1 MATYY
6 GTYGQKV
13 QYLASDPS
21 DPQLGQVWYNST
33 SAVLKVRSATTT
45 NTWASGGN
53 LNTARYGMGNAGT
66 QTANIAFGGAAPI
79 TTAVENYNGTSWTN
93 GTSLPATVQYN
104 GSSGTQTAALSIG
117 GYNGTTYN
125 NNVTQEWDGSTWTSG
140 GNLNTGRGA
149 LGVGIVGLQTAGLGV
164 AGQSG
169 PGAAD
174 NKSESYNGTSWTNTP
189 TLNTN
194 RAFHAAWGSTTGAM
208 AVGAPG
214 GNDGTAVESWNGSSW
229 TASTSYPT
237 AIGSCAGFGTSYI
250 NGVIIEGNTPGG
262 KSAACSIWNGSSWT
276 ATGSMGTGRSNIG
289 GSGDASNGLCIGGAT
304 DTVFSVNTEEY
315 TGTVISTKTV
325 TVS

>member
-1 MATYY
+1 MAQYT
-6 GTYGQKV
+6 GIQGQNILIV
-13 QYLASDPS
+13 SSDPAN
-21 DPQLGQVWYNST
+21 PVEGQIWYN
-33 SAVLKVRSATTT
+33 TTT
-45 NTWASGGN
+45 NLLKGYQLVVANTWASGGN

-66 QTANIAFGGAAPI
+66 QTANMAFGGAAPI

-125 NNVTQEWDGSTWTSG
+125 NNVTQEWDGSAWTSG
-140 GNLNTGRGA
+140 GNLNTGRGG
-149 LGVGIVGLQTAGLGV
+149 LGVGIVGLQTAGLAV

-174 NKSESYNGTSWTNTP
+174 NESESYNGTSWTNTP

-194 RAFHAAWGSTTGAM
+194 RAFHAAWGSTTGAI
-208 AVGAPG
+208 AVGGPG
-214 GNDGTAVESWNGSSW
+214 GTFGTAVESWNGSSW

-237 AIGSCAGFGTSYI
+237 AIESSAGFGTSYI
-250 NGVIIEGNTPGG
+250 DGVTITGNTPGG

-276 ATGSMGTGRSNIG
+276 AAGSMATARSTMGASGNTTAGLAIG
-289 GSGDASNGLCIGGAT
+289 GVT
-304 DTVFSVNTEEY
+304 DPAIVANTEEY
-315 TGTVISTKTV
+315 TGSSVQTRTITTS
-325 TVS
+325 